1 MAQNLKTKIHLI
13 LKEKIEQSLISK
25 IIRYFLIFLIVTNT
39 IVVSLESIRTLNERY
54 KIIFLFFNIFSVIT
68 FTLEYI
74 LRVWSCTV
82 CESYQHPVWGRIRY
96 MLTPLAIIDL
106 VAFLPFYLPFFHAD
120 LRTIR
125 LLRLITF
132 LQILKVAR
140 YSYTLKIFGKVLKK
154 QKDELI
160 LTLTIVVFI
169 LLASSNLM
177 FYLEHEAQ
185 PDKFSDIPSAMWWGI
200 ITLTTIGYGDV
211 YPVTPGGRFL
221 GGIVALL
228 GIGLFALPAGIIASG
243 FTEVLSQQK
252 TDNNSPVKVCP
263 HCGKTLD
270 QDCDELSKINP

>member
-1 MAQNLKTKIHLI
+1 MDQKLKTKIHLI
-13 LKEKIEQSLISK
+13 LEEKVDQSLISK
-25 IIRYFLIFLIVTNT
+25 IIRYYLIFLIIVNT
-39 IVVSLESIRTLNERY
+39 IVVALESMKTINETY
-54 KIIFLFFNIFSVIT
+54 KILFLYFNVFSIIT

-96 MLTPLAIIDL
+96 MLTPLALIDL

-125 LLRLITF
+125 LLRLIKF

-140 YSYTLKIFGKVLKK
+140 YSHTLKILGEVLKK
-154 QKDELI
+154 QKEELI
-160 LTLTIVVFI
+160 LTLTIVIFI
-169 LLASSNLM
+169 LLTASNLM

-185 PDKFSDIPSAMWWGI
+185 PDKFPDIPSAMWWGI

-211 YPVTPGGRFL
+211 YPITPGGRFL
-221 GGIVALL
+221 GGIVAIL

-243 FTEVLSQQK
+243 FTEVLAQHK
-252 TDNNSPVKVCP
+252 TSNNSSVKICP
-263 HCGKTLD
+263 HCGKTID
-270 QDCDELSKINP
+270 KDDD